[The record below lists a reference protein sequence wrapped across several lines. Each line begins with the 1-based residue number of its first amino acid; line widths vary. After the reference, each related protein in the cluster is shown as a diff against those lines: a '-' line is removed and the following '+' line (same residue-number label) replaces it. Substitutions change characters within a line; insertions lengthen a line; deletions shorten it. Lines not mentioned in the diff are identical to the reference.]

1 MPLSLCGRLSRRP
14 CLAGA
19 TLEARALRRYTCL
32 MKSLWRISRF
42 MRPYG
47 WYVFFGFWTTV
58 LPVAMELSVP
68 RLLQFMI
75 DEGIRPRALDMILLG
90 AFWMFIAAM
99 IGAASTLGQGW
110 CRAVVSQGV
119 AFDLRHALFR
129 HIQSLS
135 FANLDQMQTGRL
147 MTRVSSDVDV
157 VHMFAS
163 AGLALLLRVLLM
175 IVGSIVMLLLTD
187 WQLSLIM
194 FAVAGVSAI
203 FIRYLMLRATSLFT
217 VVQQKLGAL
226 NTLVQENLAGIQ
238 VVKAFVRG
246 RFEIEQF
253 SASNDDYRER
263 NIEVGVLIAVSM
275 PVLQLLTSV
284 GTVAVLWFG
293 GVSVIGDR
301 LTVGELI
308 AFNNYLMIGMS
319 PLLFLGHLLLM
330 AARAE
335 SSAERV
341 LEVLETQPI
350 LKVAD
355 HAHRA
360 ERICGRVVF
369 ENVSF
374 HYSRNGQ
381 SNGAGGVS
389 GDDVLHGISFVAEPG
404 MQLALL
410 GATGS
415 GKSTLVNLIPRFYDV
430 CGGAV
435 SIDGVNVREWEPAA
449 PAGADRH
456 GAARV
461 DAIQRQRTRQYRIWR
476 AGRDRGRG
484 DQGGAG
490 GAGARL
496 HPGHA
501 AGLRQRGRGRRR
513 QPLRRAETAHR
524 HRARLADSAR
534 HSHLRRQHQRGRYGD
549 RVQNSRRAGRAGC
562 PDDHLHHRPAHHQR
576 AGRRSDPGARPRA
589 HRRARHASAAA
600 GKRPHLP
607 RDLRIAAGRSRARQW
622 AGIRQ
627 FSHRVHRVQMRA
639 QK

>member
-1 MPLSLCGRLSRRP
+1 
-14 CLAGA
+14 
-19 TLEARALRRYTCL
+19 

-175 IVGSIVMLLLTD
+175 IVGSMVMLLLTD
-187 WQLSLIM
+187 WQLSLVM
-194 FAVAGVSAI
+194 FAVAGVSAV

-308 AFNNYLMIGMS
+308 AFNNYLMTGMS

-341 LEVLETQPI
+341 LEVLDTEPI
-350 LKVAD
+350 LQIAD
-355 HAHRA
+355 PAHRV
-360 ERICGRVVF
+360 ERIRGRVVF

-374 HYSRNGQ
+374 HYSRSGNGK
-381 SNGAGGVS
+381 SNGASGVS
-389 GDDVLHGISFVAEPG
+389 GDDVLHGISFAAEPG
-404 MQLALL
+404 AQVALL

-430 CGGAV
+430 SGGAV
-435 SIDGVNVREWEPAA
+435 LVDGVNVRDWA
-449 PAGADRH
+449 PATLRAQIGMVLQESTLFSGSVRDNIAYGAPDVTQDAVIE
-456 GAARV
+456 AARAAQAHDFV
-461 DAIQRQRTRQYRIWR
+461 MAMP
-476 AGRDRGRG
+476 
-484 DQGGAG
+484 QGYDSAVEAG
-490 GAGARL
+490 GANLSGGQKQRIAIARALLIRPGILIFDDSTSAVDMETEYKIQAALAELAAETTTFIIAQRITSVLGADQILVLDHGRIAERGTHQEL
-496 HPGHA
+496 
-501 AGLRQRGRGRRR
+501 LQRGPIYREIYESQLG
-513 QPLRRAETAHR
+513 EV
-524 HRARLADSAR
+524 ARD
-534 HSHLRRQHQRGRYGD
+534 
-549 RVQNSRRAGRAGC
+549 N
-562 PDDHLHHRPAHHQR
+562 
-576 AGRRSDPGARPRA
+576 
-589 HRRARHASAAA
+589 
-600 GKRPHLP
+600 
-607 RDLRIAAGRSRARQW
+607 GRSVDTFATEYTE
-622 AGIRQ
+622 
-627 FSHRVHRVQMRA
+627 FE
-639 QK
+639 

>member
-1 MPLSLCGRLSRRP
+1 
-14 CLAGA
+14 
-19 TLEARALRRYTCL
+19 

-42 MRPYG
+42 MKPYS

-175 IVGSIVMLLLTD
+175 IVGSMVMLLLTD

-194 FAVAGVSAI
+194 FAVAGVSAV
-203 FIRYLMLRATSLFT
+203 FIRYLMQRATSLFT
-217 VVQQKLGAL
+217 VVQRKLGEL

-293 GVSVIGDR
+293 GASVIGDR

-341 LEVLETQPI
+341 LEVLETEPI
-350 LKVAD
+350 LQIAD
-355 HAHRA
+355 DAHRA
-360 ERICGRVVF
+360 ESVRGTVVF

-374 HYSRNGQ
+374 HYSRSDDGK
-381 SNGAGGVS
+381 SNGASGVS

-404 MQLALL
+404 MQVALL

-430 CGGAV
+430 SGGAV
-435 SIDGVNVREWEPAA
+435 SVDGVNVRDWEPAA
-449 PAGADRH
+449 LRAQIGMVLQESTLFSGSVRDNIAYGAPDATQDAVIE
-456 GAARV
+456 AAQAAQAHDFIMAMPQSYDSV
-461 DAIQRQRTRQYRIWR
+461 VE
-476 AGRDRGRG
+476 
-484 DQGGAG
+484 AG
-490 GAGARL
+490 GANLSG
-496 HPGHA
+496 G
-501 AGLRQRGRGRRR
+501 QK
-513 QPLRRAETAHR
+513 Q
-524 HRARLADSAR
+524 
-534 HSHLRRQHQRGRYGD
+534 
-549 RVQNSRRAGRAGC
+549 
-562 PDDHLHHRPAHHQR
+562 
-576 AGRRSDPGARPRA
+576 
-589 HRRARHASAAA
+589 
-600 GKRPHLP
+600 
-607 RDLRIAAGRSRARQW
+607 RIAIARALLIRPGILIFDDSTSAVDMETEYKIQAALAELAAQTTSFIIAQRITSVLGADQILVLDHGRIAERGTHQQLLQQGPIYREIYESQLGEAARDNGG
-622 AGIRQ
+622 AL
-627 FSHRVHRVQMRA
+627 
-639 QK
+639 

>member
-1 MPLSLCGRLSRRP
+1 
-14 CLAGA
+14 
-19 TLEARALRRYTCL
+19 

-175 IVGSIVMLLLTD
+175 IIGSMIMLLLTD

-194 FAVAGVSAI
+194 FAVAGVSAV

-246 RFEIEQF
+246 PFEIKQF

-341 LEVLETQPI
+341 LEVLDTEPI
-350 LKVAD
+350 LQIAD
-355 HAHRA
+355 APHRA
-360 ERICGRVVF
+360 ERIYGRVVF

-374 HYSRNGQ
+374 HYSRSGNGK
-381 SNGAGGVS
+381 SNGASGVS
-389 GDDVLHGISFVAEPG
+389 GDDVLHDISFAAEPG
-404 MQLALL
+404 AQVALL

-430 CGGAV
+430 SGGTV
-435 SIDGVNVREWEPAA
+435 SVDGVNVREWEPAA
-449 PAGADRH
+449 LRAQIGMVLQESTLFSGSVRDNIAYGAPDATLDAVIE
-456 GAARV
+456 AAQAAQAH
-461 DAIQRQRTRQYRIWR
+461 DFIMAMP
-476 AGRDRGRG
+476 
-484 DQGGAG
+484 QGYDSVVEAG
-490 GAGARL
+490 GANLSGGQKQRIAIARALLIRPGILIFDDSTSAVDMETEYKIQAALAEMAAETTTFIIAQRITSVLGADQILVLDHGRIAERGTHQEL
-496 HPGHA
+496 LARGPIYREIYESQLGEVA
-501 AGLRQRGRGRRR
+501 RANGRGFDT
-513 QPLRRAETAHR
+513 LTTEYTE
-524 HRARLADSAR
+524 
-534 HSHLRRQHQRGRYGD
+534 
-549 RVQNSRRAGRAGC
+549 
-562 PDDHLHHRPAHHQR
+562 
-576 AGRRSDPGARPRA
+576 
-589 HRRARHASAAA
+589 
-600 GKRPHLP
+600 
-607 RDLRIAAGRSRARQW
+607 
-622 AGIRQ
+622 
-627 FSHRVHRVQMRA
+627 FE
-639 QK
+639 

>member
-1 MPLSLCGRLSRRP
+1 MQ
-14 CLAGA
+14 
-19 TLEARALRRYTCL
+19 
-32 MKSLWRISRF
+32 SLWRISRF
-42 MRPYG
+42 MKPYG

-75 DEGIRPRALDMILLG
+75 DEGIRPRMLDMILLG

-99 IGAASTLGQGW
+99 IGAASTLGQGY

-194 FAVAGVSAI
+194 FAVAGVSAV
-203 FIRYLMLRATSLFT
+203 FIRYLMQRATSLFT

-246 RFEIEQF
+246 RFEIDQF

-275 PVLQLLTSV
+275 PVLQLVTSV

-293 GVSVIGDR
+293 GVSVIGAR

-341 LEVLETQPI
+341 LEVLETKPI
-350 LKVAD
+350 LEVTAD
-355 HAHRA
+355 AHQA
-360 ERICGRVVF
+360 ERVRGRVVF
-369 ENVSF
+369 DNVSF
-374 HYSRNGQ
+374 HYSRRGNGK
-381 SNGAGGVS
+381 SNGEGGVS

-404 MQLALL
+404 VQVALL

-430 CGGAV
+430 SGGAV
-435 SIDGVNVREWEPAA
+435 AIDGVNVRDWAPAA
-449 PAGADRH
+449 LRAQIGMVLQESTLFSGSVRENIAYGAPDATLEAVIE
-456 GAARV
+456 AARAAQAHDFISAMPKGYDSV
-461 DAIQRQRTRQYRIWR
+461 VE
-476 AGRDRGRG
+476 
-484 DQGGAG
+484 AG
-490 GAGARL
+490 GANLSG
-496 HPGHA
+496 G
-501 AGLRQRGRGRRR
+501 QK
-513 QPLRRAETAHR
+513 Q
-524 HRARLADSAR
+524 
-534 HSHLRRQHQRGRYGD
+534 
-549 RVQNSRRAGRAGC
+549 
-562 PDDHLHHRPAHHQR
+562 
-576 AGRRSDPGARPRA
+576 
-589 HRRARHASAAA
+589 
-600 GKRPHLP
+600 
-607 RDLRIAAGRSRARQW
+607 RIAIARALLIRPGILIFDDSTSAVDMETEYKIQGALAELAAQTTTFIIAQRITSVLGADQILVLDHGRIAERGTHQQLLESGPIYREIYASQLGEAVRANGGV
-622 AGIRQ
+622 A
-627 FSHRVHRVQMRA
+627 
-639 QK
+639 